1 MNQLLSSSINYPEQ
15 FLENKSGRKSLF
27 QQTAFVLSTILFLFI
42 SALICHAQESI
53 RGLSENPVLFNQ
65 GKQISTLKAGSDT
78 IILNLP
84 FIDDFSS
91 SNAYPDQ
98 RKWIDKYVF
107 INSTFPINPPSIGV
121 ATFDALDENGH
132 LYSYADSITTFNAD
146 QLTSRMIDLNFPT
159 RNDIYL
165 SFFYEPG
172 GLGSLPDPGDSLMLD
187 FWSPSNNEWKKMWEI
202 SGDTMA
208 HKFRQTLIHI
218 NQPEY
223 LQKGFRFRFRNL
235 ISFGTSPS
243 APDGQNNRNTDIWN
257 LDYVR
262 LDTAR
267 NENDTTIKDVAFVE
281 PMHSLLKNYQS
292 MPWDH
297 YLKAFV
303 IEKRSTIKVTYRNND
318 KIVHNI
324 TRNFEIKDMYEPS
337 EKLVFSAGAE
347 DILPG
352 KNFFLETDL
361 PNPFTT
367 TSTDSAL
374 FEVKSYLITDANDD
388 KRNDTIRF
396 RQVFSNYFAYD
407 DGSAEDGYGFRENG
421 GDFGRLAY
429 QFNSYISDTLVAVK
443 FFFVSTK
450 WAKNS
455 NHFFKLAIWDDMNGK
470 PGKLLYLKSSVNS
483 STDSIKANEFNT
495 FKLDTSLI
503 VKGKYYVGWI
513 QSDYFYLNVGCDRNN
528 NGDAYGF
535 ILKQGYWKQLKGYG
549 SLMIRPIFRH
559 IKSIVLESKQ
569 LIYKSLTVFPNPA
582 NDYITINFDTLQEL
596 GKTSYSIYNAKGMKV
611 MQSTF
616 SGNNTINVNNLT
628 SGFYILILEQ
638 DKTNFAPV
646 KFLIQR

>member
-1 MNQLLSSSINYPEQ
+1 MNQLLSSSINYNERFP
-15 FLENKSGRKSLF
+15 ENKSGRKRLF
-27 QQTAFVLSTILFLFI
+27 QHTAIVLSTISLLFTG
-42 SALICHAQESI
+42 ALNCHAQESI
-53 RGLSENPVLFNQ
+53 RGLSDNPVLIKQ
-65 GKQISTLKAGSDT
+65 GNKVSKLKAGSDT
-78 IILNLP
+78 IILKLP

-98 RKWIDKYVF
+98 SKWIDKYVF

-132 LYSYADSITTFNAD
+132 LYTYADSITNFNAD

-187 FWSPSNNEWKKMWEI
+187 FWSPSNNEWKKIWGT

-208 HKFRQTLIHI
+208 HKFRQTLVHI
-218 NQPEY
+218 SQPEY

-235 ISFGTSPS
+235 ISLGNSSTV
-243 APDGQNNRNTDIWN
+243 PDGKNNSNTDFWH
-257 LDYVR
+257 LDYIR

-267 NENDTTIKDVAFVE
+267 SENDTTIKDVAFVE

-297 YLKAFV
+297 FLKASFN
-303 IEKRSTIKVTYRNND
+303 ELQKKIKVTYRNND
-318 KIVHNI
+318 NTVHNVI
-324 TRNFEIKDMYEPS
+324 RNFEVRDLYEPS
-337 EKLVFSAGAE
+337 EKVIFSAGKE
-347 DILPG
+347 DIEAG
-352 KNFFLETDL
+352 KNFYLETDL
-361 PNPFTT
+361 PNPFIT

-374 FEVKSYLITDANDD
+374 FEARSYLITDANDN

-407 DGSAEDGYGFRENG
+407 DGSPEYGYGFDNTA
-421 GDFGRLAY
+421 GDLGRLAY
-429 QFNSYISDTLVAVK
+429 QFNSYVSDTLVAVR
-443 FFFVSTK
+443 FFFASSK
-450 WAKNS
+450 WAKNV
-455 NHFFKLAIWDDMNGK
+455 NHFFKLAIWDDKNGK
-470 PGKLLYLKSSVNS
+470 PDKLLYLKSSDNY
-483 STDSIKANEFNT
+483 STNNIKTNEFNT

-513 QSDYFYLNVGCDRNN
+513 QSDYFYMNVGYDINN
-528 NGDAYGF
+528 NSDAFTFYLFQGNW
-535 ILKQGYWKQLKGYG
+535 INSKQHG
-549 SLMIRPIFRH
+549 SLMIRPVFRH
-559 IKSIVLESKQ
+559 LKSIVTGSKE
-569 LIYKSLTVFPNPA
+569 LIVKSLTVFPNPA
-582 NDYITINFDTLQEL
+582 NDYITINFEALQKL
-596 GKTSYSIYNAKGMKV
+596 GKVSYSIYNAKGMKV

-616 SGNNTINVNNLT
+616 SGNNTIDVNNLT